1 MERAIEDRRVHS
13 RVSGAA
19 VRAISALV
27 RPGRS
32 VLVLDLSATGA
43 MVAALRPL
51 RPGASVHVHF
61 EADGARSTVAA
72 IVGRCLVAAMDAERM
87 VYHAA
92 LSFDSPSEWVRER
105 QARLGSPLL
114 DPAASIPS
122 ASVNAIPD
130 EPEPPATEI
139 ATEDK
144 WFEIPRLA

>member
-1 MERAIEDRRVHS
+1 MERAIDDRRVHA

-43 MVAALRPL
+43 LVAALRPL

-61 EADGARSTVAA
+61 EAAGERSTVAA
-72 IVGRCLVAAMDAERM
+72 IVARCLVAAMDAERM

-92 LSFDSPSEWVRER
+92 LSFEYPCEWVRER
-105 QARLGSPLL
+105 QARFGSPFLGTATSVR
-114 DPAASIPS
+114 P

-130 EPEPPATEI
+130 EFDPSPIEI
-139 ATEDK
+139 AAEGK
-144 WFEIPRLA
+144 WFDIPHLA

>member
-1 MERAIEDRRVHS
+1 
-13 RVSGAA
+13 VS

-43 MVAALRPL
+43 LVAALRPL
-51 RPGASVHVHF
+51 RPGASVYVHF

-72 IVGRCLVAAMDAERM
+72 IVARCLVAAMDAERM

-92 LSFDSPSEWVRER
+92 LSFDSPCEWVRER
-105 QARLGSPLL
+105 QARLGSSIP
-114 DPAASIPS
+114 DPAASVPA

-130 EPEPPATEI
+130 DVDSSAIEI
-139 ATEDK
+139 ATEAK